1 MRRYGRLFL
10 VQLRASLT
18 LAAQYRSDFL
28 LEALVELVW
37 GFNAIVPLLI
47 VYGDRPSIG
56 GWTAGEALL
65 VVGFFSLLQA
75 TLEGAINPGLN
86 ALVEHIRKGTLDLIL
101 LKPADAQFLVSTA
114 RFQPWKAV
122 GAVVAGAIFAQA
134 FRLIGRG
141 PRPAEVAA
149 ALGMF
154 AAAVTTLYALWI
166 MVASLAFHVVKV
178 DNLTFL
184 LDSLFDAARWPSS
197 VFRGLARFLFTFVLP
212 LGLMT
217 TFPAEALLGRLSIA
231 HAAAGIGGALGL
243 LVASRLLWVWSV
255 GRYSSASS

>member
-1 MRRYGRLFL
+1 LL
-10 VQLRASLT
+10 VQIRASLT
-18 LAAQYRSDFL
+18 LAAQYRADFL

-37 GFNAIVPLLI
+37 GFNALAPLLV
-47 VYGDRPSIG
+47 VYGARPSIG

-65 VVGFFSLLQA
+65 VVAFFSLLQSI
-75 TLEGAINPGLN
+75 LEGAVNPSLN

-122 GAVVAGAIFAQA
+122 GAAVSAGIFALA
-134 FRLIGRG
+134 FRLLGR
-141 PRPAEVAA
+141 PPTPAGVAA
-149 ALGMF
+149 ALAML
-154 AAAVTTLYALWI
+154 ACSVTTLYSLWI
-166 MVASLAFHVVKV
+166 IVASLAFHVVKV

-197 VFRGLARFLFTFVLP
+197 VFRGLARFLLTFVLP

-217 TFPAEALLGRLSIA
+217 TFPAEALLGRLPLV
-231 HAAAGIGGALGL
+231 HAAAGLGGAAGL
-243 LVASRLLWVWSV
+243 LVVSRLVWVWSV